1 MGNYDGKYLERGTDG
16 GYTQLTPAWLYSF
29 VSRATDLAPAQVISV
44 FDDHGIQLEN
54 SELFNKVLGGYHGGG
69 R

>member
-1 MGNYDGKYLERGTDG
+1 MS
-16 GYTQLTPAWLYSF
+16 GYTQLTPAWLYSI
-29 VSRATDLAPAQVISV
+29 VSRATDLAPAPVSSV
-44 FDDHGIQLEN
+44 FDDHGIQFEN